1 MNRTF
6 RTESEASAELE
17 QAALWYER
25 QRPGLGVEFLEAI
38 DATLDRITRWPQ
50 AASLVPG
57 VSKDVPARKAPVNGF
72 PYHVAYL
79 EMPDTI
85 RILAFAHDSREPG
98 YWHSRVKK

>member
-6 RTESEASAELE
+6 RTEPEASTELE

-38 DATLDRITRWPQ
+38 DTTLDRITRWPQ
-50 AASLVPG
+50 AARRIPG
-57 VSKDVPARKAPVNGF
+57 VSNDVPARKAPVSGF
-72 PYHVAYL
+72 RFHVAYL

-85 RILAFAHDSREPG
+85 RILAFAHVSREPG
-98 YWHSRVKK
+98 YWHSRLKM